1 MKMKIFVTGGAG
13 FIGKHLAKVLIE
25 QNHEVTIYDNFS
37 NSAKD
42 DLDKSP
48 FNKAHIITGDIG
60 KFEDILKSSVEID
73 VMIHLAAKISVSESI
88 SNPKET
94 FDTNV
99 NGTENVLK
107 ACNANK
113 IKKFFAL
120 SSAAVY
126 GNNNNPNH
134 ISIEN
139 DNTHPISPYGESK
152 LRMEE
157 KIIDFSNNYKMNS
170 IIFRLFNVYG
180 EGQSVEYA
188 GVISKFAEQIRKNMP
203 LIIFGDGHQTRDFV
217 AIEDV
222 VNLITRLISSNI
234 EKRGEIYNVG
244 CGDSISILE
253 LANLMK
259 KLSKRQLETKFES
272 NREGE
277 IEYSE
282 ASIKKSQEEL
292 NYIPRVK
299 LSQGLMKF
307 F

>member
-1 MKMKIFVTGGAG
+1 MKIFVTGGAG

-113 IKKFFAL
+113 IKKLMRSYGLGQGATMDDML
-120 SSAAVY
+120 AKPKSRKLLEGLIGELGDILWYTAMAA
-126 GNNNNPNH
+126 
-134 ISIEN
+134 
-139 DNTHPISPYGESK
+139 
-152 LRMEE
+152 R
-157 KIIDFSNNYKMNS
+157 
-170 IIFRLFNVYG
+170 
-180 EGQSVEYA
+180 
-188 GVISKFAEQIRKNMP
+188 
-203 LIIFGDGHQTRDFV
+203 
-217 AIEDV
+217 
-222 VNLITRLISSNI
+222 
-234 EKRGEIYNVG
+234 
-244 CGDSISILE
+244 
-253 LANLMK
+253 
-259 KLSKRQLETKFES
+259 
-272 NREGE
+272 
-277 IEYSE
+277 
-282 ASIKKSQEEL
+282 EL
-292 NYIPRVK
+292 NATLDTVAEANIHK
-299 LSQGLMKF
+299 LSQRVKNDAIEGDGDGGRG
-307 F
+307 